1 MISMIKSF
9 TDFIN
14 RSFVGLSPSLSFV
27 PITQINLFKVVLK
40 SLKLSGKFLLAVSV
54 MQVCVVL
61 PAVLLYTN
69 DVCRFNKSRDLP
81 DMEKY
86 LGFSNGVHIQQV
98 GTNKSKQELEETIDK
113 QGEIIQSLQHH
124 NQVLARRIMSLHRQI
139 KATNVIGNGMGQ
151 TLSEPITTKKTT
163 QHESTFCKVA
173 SSSMQGWRIS
183 MEDAHT
189 TQLSIGGNTRTNFFG
204 VYDGHGGSQSAY
216 YTQENL
222 HKKITSQ
229 PAFKS
234 GNVEEALVKAFVELD
249 KDMHEDSECR
259 FTTSG
264 CTSVVVMTRN
274 NQIYCANCGDS
285 RAVLSER
292 GQAIPLSFDHKPGNE
307 EELSRIKAAGG
318 FVEFNRVNGTL
329 ALSRALGDF
338 EFKRGNL
345 APKDQMVTGGG
356 GELRAWRAHQTQR
369 AVLWDTGGCELS
381 LEQTAGGAVS
391 W

>member
-1 MISMIKSF
+1 
-9 TDFIN
+9 
-14 RSFVGLSPSLSFV
+14 
-27 PITQINLFKVVLK
+27 
-40 SLKLSGKFLLAVSV
+40 
-54 MQVCVVL
+54 
-61 PAVLLYTN
+61 
-69 DVCRFNKSRDLP
+69 
-81 DMEKY
+81 
-86 LGFSNGVHIQQV
+86 
-98 GTNKSKQELEETIDK
+98 
-113 QGEIIQSLQHH
+113 
-124 NQVLARRIMSLHRQI
+124 
-139 KATNVIGNGMGQ
+139 
-151 TLSEPITTKKTT
+151 
-163 QHESTFCKVA
+163 
-173 SSSMQGWRIS
+173 

-249 KDMHEDSECR
+249 KDMQEDSECR

-345 APKDQMVTGGG
+345 APKDQMVTAVPEVTVTPMNENQEFIVLACDGIWDVLTSQEVVDFIRPKLAEGQNPSRICEAILTRCLAPSTAVGG
-356 GELRAWRAHQTQR
+356 L
-369 AVLWDTGGCELS
+369 GCDNMTITLVS
-381 LEQTAGGAVS
+381 LMQDQGWGRLVEKCNRPLDS
-391 W
+391 